1 MTGRNVGASVR
12 ARLLARARETRQ
24 DFSLVLT
31 RYAIERLLYR
41 IGVSSHADH
50 FLLKGALLFDLWFD
64 VPHRPTRDIDLL
76 GFGSGELSLM
86 ESTFKEISA
95 IAEDDGVTFDPD
107 TVRATE
113 IRKDANYAGVRVG
126 LLGSIDGAR
135 CQIQVDIGF
144 GDAVTPDPD
153 DVEYPVILPEFA
165 APKLRAYPRY
175 TVVAEKLE
183 AITSLGMANSRMK
196 DYFDLWVL
204 ARYADFDA
212 DILRRAVRATFD
224 RRATSMS
231 GSAPLGL
238 TDAFAQDAQKDAQ
251 WLAFLRRNRLEGLAL
266 NDVIAALGRFLLPVV
281 EAAASNSPLRGR
293 WTAGGLWSQEGSD

>member
-212 DILRRAVRATFD
+212 DILRCAVRATFD